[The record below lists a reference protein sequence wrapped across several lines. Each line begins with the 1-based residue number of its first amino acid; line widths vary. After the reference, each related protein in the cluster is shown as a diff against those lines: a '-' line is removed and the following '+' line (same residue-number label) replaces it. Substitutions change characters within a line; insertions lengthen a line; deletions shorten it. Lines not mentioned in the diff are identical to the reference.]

1 MTVKK
6 LIPCIITLLLL
17 IEATTANSLHPYI
30 VFLNSS
36 TVSTSSKSSSMSSI
50 QNRSTTRI
58 ANKVSHIRDNR
69 TSLPEIYSIGNF
81 HWYVDSMNDADAQ
94 ALAQS
99 EHVSHLHK
107 DDPIFYMTESVQT
120 DVPSWGLDRIDQRK
134 GEDDKFHFPSSAGEG
149 VDVYLIDT
157 GVNID
162 HIDFGGRAMHGP
174 AFTSGRNQDPTD
186 YNGHGS
192 FVAGIC
198 CGKVH
203 GVAKKAN
210 IISLKALDQG
220 GSGRLSNIL
229 LALHWAVKRHVA
241 NPGAKSIINLS
252 LAADFHLPTNQAIEQ
267 AIELGIHFSIAAGNQ
282 GKEACRYSPASA
294 KNALVVGAIDED
306 DSIAS
311 YSNFG
316 SCVSIYAP
324 GTAITS
330 VWHNHRTA
338 VHTLSGTSMA
348 APHVTGVMA
357 ILLSQQDY
365 TPAELIEKVRESAT
379 LAISSR
385 TESND
390 IVDEISRLT
399 GVEYQ
404 DSSIIKVLYMDSS
417 LDNFIRTD
425 IVSSSVVSKRQHLI
439 PFASQIAI
447 LIKKVLHKETRFLI
461 YKIVR
466 EDLDRKNIDKTDQN
480 SLLSHTTSTILTLIA
495 RLEL

>member
-1 MTVKK
+1 
-6 LIPCIITLLLL
+6 
-17 IEATTANSLHPYI
+17 
-30 VFLNSS
+30 
-36 TVSTSSKSSSMSSI
+36 MSSL

-58 ANKVSHIRDNR
+58 ANKLSRIQNNR
-69 TSLPEIYSIGNF
+69 TSIPEIYSIGNF
-81 HWYVDSMNDADAQ
+81 HWYVDSMDDADAQ
-94 ALAQS
+94 TLAQS

-107 DDPIFYMTESVQT
+107 DDPIFYMTELVQT

-162 HIDFGGRAMHGP
+162 HIDFGGRAVHGP

-241 NPGAKSIINLS
+241 NPGANLS

-294 KNALVVGAIDED
+294 KNALVVGAIDQD
-306 DSIAS
+306 DSIAP

-365 TPAELIEKVRESAT
+365 TPAELIDKVRESAT

-399 GVEYQ
+399 GVEYK

-425 IVSSSVVSKRQHLI
+425 IVASSMTNRRYHLMPFGFYAVS
-439 PFASQIAI
+439 SM
-447 LIKKVLHKETRFLI
+447 I
-461 YKIVR
+461 Y
-466 EDLDRKNIDKTDQN
+466 L
-480 SLLSHTTSTILTLIA
+480 SLYGYLLSS
-495 RLEL
+495 